1 MDAAGAQYVGGLGGI
16 GCPDDG
22 SQEVLS
28 LWVGVAAVVWTE
40 VFKNLSQVYCQVCVE
55 YIGVA
60 HLGILNN
67 SRRPPGPAGWD
78 SRSKQT

>member
-28 LWVGVAAVVWTE
+28 LW
-40 VFKNLSQVYCQVCVE
+40 
-55 YIGVA
+55 IGVA
-60 HLGILNN
+60 
-67 SRRPPGPAGWD
+67 
-78 SRSKQT
+78 TVV